1 MRDHTTITT
10 VFCLIFAAYF
20 FLREVAQ
27 MVVMVRLKLAKAY
40 FFSFWNYLDF
50 AAPGLATYTIYFFH
64 QNGPSNDYNH
74 ISAIAA
80 LLMWLKFLSLIKA
93 LNKEIATF
101 ILLLSTIFKDLWSF
115 MFVLGCVMLMFG
127 HAFFLM
133 LGGSKDNESFE
144 TGSVTIMTLYGM
156 VLGNYEYD
164 DFTDRFTLCLSIF
177 YMLLVVIVMTNVLI
191 AIVSDSYD
199 SAMVRSSELFW
210 RARLELVA
218 EVSSTFKYVLKCFP
232 TVETYDRWLEWL
244 KKQDEGN
251 NPFGEIWVAIGMNDN
266 EWSKISW
273 AVHILFSP
281 LILTHFILG
290 SIYELGVIPLIEY
303 IFEKWKKRAEA
314 KVAAGIELNL
324 DKSTSSDEWGGRVLD
339 IVKRINTYTSIE
351 NVKIQENMSSELIE
365 VKSQLAAI
373 TAMLHEQQQQ
383 QQQHK
388 NVKKN
393 L

>member
-1 MRDHTTITT
+1 MREHTTITT

-218 EVSSTFKYVLKCFP
+218 EVSSTFKYIFKCFP

-244 KKQDEGN
+244 KKQDGGG
-251 NPFGEIWVAIGMNDN
+251 PFEEILKAIGLNDN

-281 LILTHFILG
+281 LILALIILAL
-290 SIYELGVIPLIEY
+290 IWHKLGVYFLKY
-303 IFEKWKKRAEA
+303 IVEKWKKRA